1 MTYPLPPNPAL
12 PISLLAASFNNTSA
26 TYKYYWFLSILSE
39 LEEGNTIMPKHRLF
53 AGMVSS
59 AWYTV
64 NYFHISFGKQ
74 DHLQRAIKQ
83 IRETEGITIDEKQQV
98 VKDRI
103 IKSLNPS
110 TAKTLRYFDSEVPHR
125 Y

>member
-1 MTYPLPPNPAL
+1 MTYPLPPYPAL
-12 PISLLAASFNNTSA
+12 PIPLLAASFNNTSA
-26 TYKYYWFLSILSE
+26 TYKFYWLLSILSE
-39 LEEGNTIMPKHRLF
+39 LEEGNTIIPKHRLF

-74 DHLQRAIKQ
+74 DQLQRAIKQ

-98 VKDRI
+98 VKGPDPQKP
-103 IKSLNPS
+103 KSLYRQNTP
-110 TAKTLRYFDSEVPHR
+110 LFR
-125 Y
+125 